1 MGAFRYTDH
10 YLVVEKFQVMLAVIK
25 ETAQKFDVERFNF
38 SKLNELQV
46 RKENQM
52 NVWNRFAALENL
64 NDSEYMNMDWESN
77 KEIMKTL
84 AKGYLSQNGP
94 KNYNVNLDEECLH
107 FVEMQTI

>member
-46 RKENQM
+46 RKANQM
-52 NVWNRFAALENL
+52 NV
-64 NDSEYMNMDWESN
+64 
-77 KEIMKTL
+77 
-84 AKGYLSQNGP
+84 
-94 KNYNVNLDEECLH
+94 
-107 FVEMQTI
+107 